1 LLSSVARRLTLSRLE
16 VKIGLVPDLNPE
28 AAVETVG
35 ERLRRLRLD
44 RGLSQRQLAEP
55 GISYA
60 YISRIEGGARRPSV
74 KALRKLAR
82 KLGVSADY
90 LETGSEIRESDVREL
105 QIADAELELR
115 LAKNPDEAE
124 ARLVSLREEAVAA
137 GDGVGAARAEIALGL
152 AAAATGRNSE
162 AIGRLE
168 AGLDLSPTSP
178 AARPDVFATLGHA
191 YAASGKPERAVE
203 VFESCLAELAD
214 VEPRDPSAQV
224 RFATYLSYALTD
236 LGDLTRAQ
244 AVLDDVLEQAESL
257 ADGYT
262 RVRLFWSLARLN
274 DVRGRHAAA
283 LDYIR
288 RAMALLEAT
297 DDTIHLARAHL
308 LCADI
313 LIAQGR
319 IEEAGPHFDRAE
331 RLFGPSAQTED
342 LVNLHRDRARR
353 EAMLGHGEKAIE
365 QARAALELAGDEYP
379 HERGH
384 ALWALAEGHALTDD
398 FAGADDAYRQAA
410 VLLDGHG
417 HRRDVIGLYRSWAK
431 FLRRCGR
438 EQDAL
443 EVLERATDLASEPVT
458 AEAPAKR

>member
-1 LLSSVARRLTLSRLE
+1 MSRLE
-16 VKIGLVPDLNPE
+16 VKIRFVPDPNQE
-28 AAVETVG
+28 QAVETVG
-35 ERLRRLRLD
+35 ERLRRLRLE

-82 KLGVSADY
+82 KLEVSADY
-90 LETGSEIRESDVREL
+90 LETGSEIRDTDVREL

-115 LAKNPDEAE
+115 LAKNPGEAE
-124 ARLVSLREEAVAA
+124 TRLARLREEALAA
-137 GDGVGAARAEIALGL
+137 GDVVAVARTEIALGL
-152 AAAATGRNSE
+152 AAAATGRNAE

-168 AGLDLSPTSP
+168 AGLELSPASP

-191 YAASGKPERAVE
+191 YAASGQPERAVE

-214 VEPRDPSAQV
+214 VEPQDPSAQV

-236 LGDLTRAQ
+236 LGELAKAQ

-257 ADGYT
+257 TDAYT

-274 DVRGRHAAA
+274 DVGGRHAAA

-297 DDTIHLARAHL
+297 DDTLHLARAHL

-313 LIAQGR
+313 LVAQGR
-319 IEEAGPHFDRAE
+319 AEDAGPHFDRAE
-331 RLFGPSAQTED
+331 RLFGSSAQTED
-342 LVNLHRDRARR
+342 LVNLHRDQARR
-353 EAMLGHGEKAIE
+353 EAVLGNGEQAIDR
-365 QARAALELAGDEYP
+365 ARAALELAGNEYP

-384 ALWALAEGHALTDD
+384 ALWALADGLALTEDL
-398 FAGADDAYRQAA
+398 ARADEAYREAA
-410 VLLDGHG
+410 ALLDAHG
-417 HRRDVIGLYRSWAK
+417 QRRDAIGLYRSWGK

-438 EQDAL
+438 EEQAL
-443 EVLERATDLASEPVT
+443 EVLEHATDLASEPVA
-458 AEAPAKR
+458 AEAPAQQ